1 MVFQNISN
9 GFCWKILTRKIEH
22 GQQGGIGSKSKN
34 PGLFFFL
41 FSSYEYDSSTQDN
54 YNVNKCNIT
63 HAYSYPYIHKQ
74 SISTVL
80 QLQPLE
86 HKGKC
91 RASQTNVNGLVELQ
105 LHVLG
110 LWFFLTSTNFH
121 IQIGHHIFCK
131 LFFQKKKKNFVN
143 SIGFT

>member
-9 GFCWKILTRKIEH
+9 GFCWKILTHKIEH
-22 GQQGGIGSKSKN
+22 GQQGGMGSKSKN

-41 FSSYEYDSSTQDN
+41 FSSYDSSTQDN
-54 YNVNKCNIT
+54 YNYYLNAIL
-63 HAYSYPYIHKQ
+63 HMLIHIYIHKQ

-91 RASQTNVNGLVELQ
+91 RASQTNFNELVDLHV
-105 LHVLG
+105 HVLG
-110 LWFFLTSTNFH
+110 SCFFLTSTNFH
-121 IQIGHHIFCK
+121 IHILHHIFQK
-131 LFFQKKKKNFVN
+131 L
-143 SIGFT
+143 IGSHNLLLPH